1 MDERIPAFY
10 ERDGL
15 NVRTYDQR
23 VEQDIAGTSVE
34 GDVAF
39 YLEEARRTRGP
50 VLELGCGT
58 GRVAWALAAAGA
70 EVVGLDLSRPML
82 DRAEA
87 KRVDMPAEAAARVHF
102 QRGDMTDFTLDR
114 RFGLVL
120 IPYRAFQ
127 ALTDPHDQRRC
138 LAAIRRHLAAGGRLI
153 IDLFDPRLDL
163 LTHGR
168 AAPSNPDRGSA
179 RDPVSARTVTMEVV
193 TREVDVQAQCFHEV
207 WRFTDLDDHGRAAGH
222 EDERLTLRWAYRWE
236 VRYLLEL
243 SGYLIE
249 AEYSDFHRAP
259 PAYGRE
265 QIWVARVAWRRRDPR
280 EAATWGPRPRVS
292 VGRGR

>member
-1 MDERIPAFY
+1 MDDRIPAFY

-39 YLEEARRTRGP
+39 YVEEAWRTRGP

-70 EVVGLDLSRPML
+70 EVMGLDLSRPML

-87 KRVDMPAEAAARVHF
+87 KRADMPVEAAARMHF
-102 QRGDMTDFTLDR
+102 QHGDMTDFTLDR
-114 RFGLVL
+114 RCGLVL

-163 LTHGR
+163 LTPGR
-168 AAPSNPDRGSA
+168 AAPPNPDRGSA
-179 RDPVSARTVTMEVV
+179 RDVVSGRTVTIEVLS
-193 TREVDVQAQCFHEV
+193 REVDVLTQSFQEV
-207 WRFTDLDDHGRAAGH
+207 WRFTELDDRRRAARQ
-222 EDERLTLRWAYRWE
+222 EDERLTMRWTYRWE
-236 VRYLLEL
+236 MRYLLEL
-243 SGYLIE
+243 TGYRIE
-249 AEYSDFHRAP
+249 AEYSDFHRSP
-259 PAYGRE
+259 SAYGKE
-265 QIWVARVAWRRRDPR
+265 QVYVARVASG
-280 EAATWGPRPRVS
+280 A
-292 VGRGR
+292 